1 MRETK
6 VRYSMK
12 KKPCFSKKGN
22 TEGFDYVKYNVRVM
36 LLLIPILI
44 VIFLLYELVEWLGFV

>member
-1 MRETK
+1 
-6 VRYSMK
+6 MK